1 MSMLLS
7 CDDIFSVVAESDGLV
22 IGSNFLWE
30 TGPVAG
36 VGPITIDPSA
46 QDRSVGRRLMEEVLK
61 CGRERRFPGIR
72 LVQAGY
78 HTRSLSLYVKLGFA
92 VREPLVT
99 MQGSTI
105 CDTVQGCAVRPASKE
120 DLGACNRLHFEV
132 HGFEREWDLLNAI
145 EQGTANLVE
154 RGGRVTSIGFF
165 GQAVGETNDDLKALI
180 GAATE
185 FLGPGFS
192 CRRATGNCSVVP
204 SSRLASHSAHD
215 PDEPWALQS
224 TCGPLPAIHSILKL
238 RLVRGSICGLRSNF
252 NGHADSD
259 DRAWSADNS
268 IWELTRAEVEPPLRV
283 RISKALFLK
292 EGRYDWTR

>member
-1 MSMLLS
+1 MNVILRRGTSDDARTCASICHAAFATIADRHHFPPDFPSVEPAEQLMSMLLS

-61 CGRERRFPGIR
+61 RGRERRFPGIR

-120 DLGACNRLHFEV
+120 DLDACNRLHFKV

-154 RGGRVTSIGFF
+154 RGGRVTGYSTSIGFF

-180 GAATE
+180 GAAPE
-185 FLGPGFS
+185 FLGPGF
-192 CRRATGNCSVVP
+192 
-204 SSRLASHSAHD
+204 L
-215 PDEPWALQS
+215 
-224 TCGPLPAIHSILKL
+224 LPARNGELFGWCLHRGLRVIQPMTLMSLGLYNQPAGPFLPSIL
-238 RLVRGSICGLRSNF
+238 F
-252 NGHADSD
+252 
-259 DRAWSADNS
+259 
-268 IWELTRAEVEPPLRV
+268 
-283 RISKALFLK
+283 
-292 EGRYDWTR
+292 